1 MCGRSLLS
9 RRVKGAAAVRP
20 GSPGIVKIAKLAE
33 RTGL

>member
-1 MCGRSLLS
+1 MCGGNLPS

-20 GSPGIVKIAKLAE
+20 GRPGIMKSGELAE